1 MDFKSPLFK
10 DIYNRLDVLEDITT
24 LISESIM
31 DDPPINI
38 KEGGIIRTGYNE
50 EIDRLRNAKT
60 EGKTWLAEM
69 EASEK
74 ESTGIKNLK
83 IKYNKVFGYYIE
95 VSNSF
100 KDQVPDYYVRK
111 QTLTNAE
118 RYTTDKLKEL
128 EDVIMRWA
136 PPCEN
141 NTEVYIATVEKR
153 SGISRHTILN
163 RNNREQLIAV
173 VAAMSYVENGV
184 PANMDEVRKGWELI

>member
-1 MDFKSPLFK
+1 MKATGIVRRIDDLGRVVIPKEIRRTLRIREGDPLEIFTDREGGVILKKYSPIGELTDFSKEYAESLQQVVGN
-10 DIYNRLDVLEDITT
+10 II
-24 LISESIM
+24 LISDKDAFISASGAPKK
-31 DDPPINI
+31 D
-38 KEGGIIRTGYNE
+38 Y
-50 EIDRLRNAKT
+50 IDR
-60 EGKTWLAEM
+60 
-69 EASEK
+69 
-74 ESTGIKNLK
+74 K
-83 IKYNKVFGYYIE
+83 I
-95 VSNSF
+95 SN
-100 KDQVPDYYVRK
+100 
-111 QTLTNAE
+111 
-118 RYTTDKLKEL
+118 EL

>member
-1 MDFKSPLFK
+1 MT
-10 DIYNRLDVLEDITT
+10 R
-24 LISESIM
+24 
-31 DDPPINI
+31 
-38 KEGGIIRTGYNE
+38 G
-50 EIDRLRNAKT
+50 LRNNNPLNIRRNNTKWQGLSATQTDKSNLQ
-60 EGKTWLAEM
+60 GKTMAYGYRAAFKTLQ
-69 EASEK
+69 
-74 ESTGIKNLK
+74 TYILN
-83 IKYNKVFGYYIE
+83 KY
-95 VSNSF
+95 
-100 KDQVPDYYVRK
+100 D
-111 QTLTNAE
+111 
-118 RYTTDKLKEL
+118 TDKDGTANEL